1 MTSST
6 QKCEGASERKRRG
19 SAESRIRVTAMMLTC
34 GDGGGGGVKDEDVGD
49 YGTNHDDEVRRQDAS
64 CGCDHSHNEPVEK
77 TKQVT

>member
-6 QKCEGASERKRRG
+6 QKCGGASERRRRG
-19 SAESRIRVTAMMLTC
+19 SAESRIRVMAMMLTC
-34 GDGGGGGVKDEDVGD
+34 GDGGGGVKDEDVGD
-49 YGTNHDDEVRRQDAS
+49 DGTNHDDEVRRQDAS